1 MIKKG
6 IWIFQK
12 FNSAEGVMFTASFAY
27 SLLLALAP
35 ILTIFVITFQVTL
48 DLNSITDFLVQYIPD
63 EFVIPFV
70 NYLKNQSFSGLLSLI
85 MLLLASI
92 YIASK
97 SVYSFLLISSKE
109 DEVEYEPFFL
119 RILSILLFVLMILFV
134 IFLLILCQKI
144 FRFRYLGSFLSLLL
158 CFVLFYRLLSFRQ
171 YPLYTYLSGG
181 IFSTVALTVL
191 GKCFFFVIDHFTL
204 YETKYGP
211 LSSLVILLLSCYIIS
226 CIVYLGYCIIHVLI
240 EDPQKVPLT
249 RQAHSFYNI
258 FNSWFKRR

>member
-6 IWIFQK
+6 IRIFQK

-35 ILTIFVITFQVTL
+35 ILTIFVIIFQVTL
-48 DLNSITDFLVQYIPD
+48 DLNSVTDFLVQYIPE

-70 NYLKNQSFSGLLSLI
+70 SYLKNQSFSGLVSLI
-85 MLLLASI
+85 MLLVASI

-97 SVYSFLLISSKE
+97 SVYSFLLISSME

-119 RILSILLFVLMILFV
+119 RVLSILLFVLMILFV
-134 IFLLILCQKI
+134 LFLLILHQKI
-144 FRFRYLGSFLSLLL
+144 FRFRYFGSFLSLLV
-158 CFVLFYRLLSFRQ
+158 CFALFYRLLSFRQ
-171 YPLYTYLSGG
+171 YPFYTYLSGG
-181 IFSTVALTVL
+181 LFSAVALTVL
-191 GKCFFFVIDHFTL
+191 GQCFFFIIEHFTI

-226 CIVYLGYCIIHVLI
+226 GIVYIGYCIIHTLI
-240 EDPQKVPLT
+240 EDPKKVPLT
-249 RQAHSFYNI
+249 RQAHSFYNT
-258 FNSWFKRR
+258 FNSWLKRR